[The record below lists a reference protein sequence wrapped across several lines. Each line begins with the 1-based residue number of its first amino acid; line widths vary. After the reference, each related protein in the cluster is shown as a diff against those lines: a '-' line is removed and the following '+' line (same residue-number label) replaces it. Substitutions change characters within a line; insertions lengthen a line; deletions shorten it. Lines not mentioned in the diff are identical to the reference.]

1 MFATKNRHNI
11 MRKEIVLTI
20 LASLVLSTVAMA
32 QEDVAEQEEAKA
44 MPTVGDV
51 YTFADGSQGV
61 VFYTDGEHGLA
72 VSMKGTE
79 GKWCS
84 GKFAKKDIYDLPN
97 RCDADPVL
105 KQIGEGAAYSESML
119 EAVQSPIVAWC
130 YSLGQ
135 GWYLPSANELSHLL
149 YFANDSK
156 VHGGVI
162 SKSLRKNGGHALQKG
177 WYWSSTECS
186 RDRAVNVSE
195 EGDAST
201 EEKTTKNLVRAVR
214 EF

>member
-1 MFATKNRHNI
+1 MKRIFAL
-11 MRKEIVLTI
+11 M
-20 LASLVLSTVAMA
+20 VAMLCWLTA
-32 QEDVAEQEEAKA
+32 VKADEEV
-44 MPTVGDV
+44 TVQYSVGDL
-51 YTFADGSQGV
+51 YTFADGSMGI
-61 VFYTDGEHGLA
+61 VFYTDGEHGLV
-72 VSMKGTE
+72 VSMKGAE

-84 GKFAKKDIYDLPN
+84 RKNAKKDIYDLPN

-105 KQIGEGAAYSESML
+105 KQIGEGAAYSASML

-149 YFANDSK
+149 YYANDSK

-162 SKSLRKNGGHALQKG
+162 SKSLRKNGGQALQKG
-177 WYWSSTECS
+177 WYWSSTECGRERS
-186 RDRAVNVSE
+186 VNVSE
-195 EGDAST
+195 EGDAFT
-201 EEKTTKNLVRAVR
+201 EEKTIKNLVRAVR